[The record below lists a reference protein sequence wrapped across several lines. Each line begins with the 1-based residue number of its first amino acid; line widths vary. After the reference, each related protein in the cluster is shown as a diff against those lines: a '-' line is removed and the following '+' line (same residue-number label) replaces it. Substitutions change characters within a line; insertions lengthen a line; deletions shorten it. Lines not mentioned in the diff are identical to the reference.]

1 MKDGAAPVIR
11 DKLPFRHERGWGQV
25 LTLGQGDT
33 GMIQVALM
41 YVKLANVLGLGTVF
55 SLFIVS

>member
-1 MKDGAAPVIR
+1 MKEAAALVQR

-33 GMIQVALM
+33 GDVQGVF
-41 YVKLANVLGLGTVF
+41 LAFFGCLVF
-55 SLFIVS
+55 L